1 MRNAGFL
8 EFVTGDDEAVA
19 SVKRNRVLLR
29 VEDNAAMPLFAGTF
43 DKRRQQCS
51 TDAAAAP
58 RRQHRHAPDVA
69 IGQKTPASN
78 RIPIAV
84 TRERV
89 RAKRIDIV
97 PLQCFR
103 SALLDDENG
112 PADCTERV
120 AIARPIGQSQRK
132 LGRPVYA

>member
-29 VEDNAAMPLFAGTF
+29 VEDSAAMPLFAGTF
-43 DKRRQQCS
+43 DKRRQECS

-58 RRQHRHAPDVA
+58 RRQHRMRPMWP
-69 IGQKTPASN
+69 QKAPASN

-103 SALLDDENG
+103 NALLD
-112 PADCTERV
+112 
-120 AIARPIGQSQRK
+120 
-132 LGRPVYA
+132 